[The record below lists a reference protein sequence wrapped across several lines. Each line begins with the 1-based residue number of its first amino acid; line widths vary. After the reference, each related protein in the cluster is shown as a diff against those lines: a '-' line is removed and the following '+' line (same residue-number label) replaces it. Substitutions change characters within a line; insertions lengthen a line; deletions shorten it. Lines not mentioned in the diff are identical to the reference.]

1 MWQDKL
7 KEIIYILENSNVN
20 EIEIKS
26 WGHQYRVVKN
36 STLISSGGSNL
47 EQPVVVGK
55 QEVEIQNNPKDEL
68 NLSASQNDNE
78 GTTKEKVLSPMPG
91 TFYAAPTP
99 EDDNYVKIGD
109 NVKIGQTLCIIE
121 AMKIMNEI
129 ESDFDGVVTEIKVDD
144 GNPVEYNQILF
155 TINPE

>member
-36 STLISSGGSNL
+36 PGAIVEGTHKL
-47 EQPVVVGK
+47 EQPVILDNQNFSDEEKLNNDTSLQGK
-55 QEVEIQNNPKDEL
+55 QKSNGDSI
-68 NLSASQNDNE
+68 
-78 GTTKEKVLSPMPG
+78 KEKVLSPMPG
-91 TFYAAPTP
+91 TFYSAPTP
-99 EDDNYVKIGD
+99 DDDDFVKVGD
-109 NVKIGQTLCIIE
+109 KVKKGQTLCIIE

-129 ESDFDGVVTEIKVDD
+129 ESEHDGVIMEIKTNN
-144 GNPVEYNQILF
+144 GNPVEYNQVLF
-155 TINPE
+155 VISKS

>member
-36 STLISSGGSNL
+36 SALISDGGRNL
-47 EQPVVVGK
+47 EQPILVGK
-55 QEVEIQNNPKDEL
+55 QEVESQKNSKNED
-68 NLSASQNDNE
+68 NLTASQNNNE
-78 GTTKEKVLSPMPG
+78 DTKKEKVLSPMPG

-99 EDDNYVKIGD
+99 EDDNYVKVGD
-109 NVKIGQTLCIIE
+109 NVKKGQTLCIIE

-129 ESDFDGVVTEIKVDD
+129 ESDFDGVLTEIKVDN

-155 TINPE
+155 IIDSE

>member
-36 STLISSGGSNL
+36 STSISRGGSNL
-47 EQPVVVGK
+47 EQPFVVGK
-55 QEVEIQNNPKDEL
+55 QEVEIQNNPKSEY
-68 NLSASQNDNE
+68 NLTASHSNNE
-78 GTTKEKVLSPMPG
+78 DTKKEKVLSPMPG

-99 EDDNYVKIGD
+99 EDDKYVKVGD
-109 NVKIGQTLCIIE
+109 NVKKGQTICIIE

-129 ESDFDGVVTEIKVDD
+129 ESDFDGVVTEIKVND
-144 GNPVEYNQILF
+144 GNPVEYNQVLF